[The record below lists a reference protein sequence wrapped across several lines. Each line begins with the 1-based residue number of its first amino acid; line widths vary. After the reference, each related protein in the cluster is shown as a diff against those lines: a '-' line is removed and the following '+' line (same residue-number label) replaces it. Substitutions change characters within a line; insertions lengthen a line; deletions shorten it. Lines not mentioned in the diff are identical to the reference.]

1 MMMVLAREQL
11 SKFSTNFRKVIST
24 NKIPI
29 LVKKLDYKALAD
41 LGFYKN
47 ANSARACFDALKKRV
62 FGPDYSESN
71 HSGAGNDAAA
81 TGGAKKKPAT
91 PRKRKTKETE
101 RAPVNGD
108 ADEANG
114 EGDTPAKKA
123 KQEGVKDE

>member
-1 MMMVLAREQL
+1 MSAPTSTQSQKDMDVLIAAW
-11 SKFSTNFRKVIST
+11 KTAKVA
-24 NKIPI
+24 PQ
-29 LVKKLDYKALAD
+29 LDYKALAD

-62 FGPDYSESN
+62 FGPDYSASN